1 MGTIH
6 IHKTHNKSLYFNEIN
21 RWSQVKSSET
31 MKYPRII
38 LNRTHLCLS
47 NDNTIQEDNIQTS
60 INHLYDQVIL
70 FRTHL
75 KYDPSFCE
83 QGCPLSLHVLLM
95 TTEILHLDLKGIQR
109 DLYFEI
115 RKQRRRFMK
124 ITQVYHRWL
133 LLFMFFRYVTS
144 HIFPQSTRLVHM
156 HYMLH
161 QISWRLSFAISKQKP
176 ISWILI
182 CSPFSSSRIH

>member
-1 MGTIH
+1 
-6 IHKTHNKSLYFNEIN
+6 
-21 RWSQVKSSET
+21 

-38 LNRTHLCLS
+38 LSRTHLCLP
-47 NDNTIQEDNIQTS
+47 NDNTIQDNIQTF

-95 TTEILHLDLKGIQR
+95 TTEILRLDLKGIQG

-124 ITQVYHRWL
+124 ITQVYHRRL

-144 HIFPQSTRLVHM
+144 HIFPRSTRPVHI
-156 HYMLH
+156 HYIH

-182 CSPFSSSRIH
+182 CSPFSSSRYTLIWF